1 MSADNT
7 RVDTQEDRQFEE
19 VENALRYERRKKEVK
34 EKLMKTVTEYYTDA
48 RAKFF
53 GYDDE
58 SAAKRKELKMTETR
72 LQWSISEDRPR
83 SVGDFPAEL
92 YGRYAE
98 LIDEYLDYQIES
110 ARKDVASGNGAGS
123 HWTFYVGL
131 GASSA
136 SEVYFSRYFG
146 TWMGKNYKIYDQ
158 RWGGNGSVGGKHKFA
173 RRISDKFSSV
183 GKSAGILG
191 MIMTGFDYHYKRITG
206 YELLIEGA
214 SGAISTLGKIYGT
227 AWGVG
232 WESGRYIT
240 QQAWYQKAKFQLFY
254 KWWQSQYGVPSY
266 ENRYMWDDFFENYKP

>member
-1 MSADNT
+1 
-7 RVDTQEDRQFEE
+7 
-19 VENALRYERRKKEVK
+19 
-34 EKLMKTVTEYYTDA
+34 MKTVTEYYTDA

-58 SAAKRKELKMTETR
+58 STAKRKELKMAETR
-72 LQWSISEDRPR
+72 LQWSISEDRPH
-83 SVGDFPAEL
+83 SVRDFPAEL

-173 RRISDKFSSV
+173 RRISTIFSSV
-183 GKSAGILG
+183 GYAADFWG
-191 MIMTGFDYHYKRITG
+191 MYITWRDYEDGRMDLKHV
-206 YELLIEGA
+206 LIEGA
-214 SGAISTLGKIYGT
+214 SSAISAFGKIYGT

-240 QQAWYQKAKFQLFY
+240 QQAWCQKAKFQLFY
-254 KWWQSQYGVPSY
+254 KWWQSQYGAPSY
-266 ENRYMWDDFFENYKP
+266 DENRYMWDYFFENYKP